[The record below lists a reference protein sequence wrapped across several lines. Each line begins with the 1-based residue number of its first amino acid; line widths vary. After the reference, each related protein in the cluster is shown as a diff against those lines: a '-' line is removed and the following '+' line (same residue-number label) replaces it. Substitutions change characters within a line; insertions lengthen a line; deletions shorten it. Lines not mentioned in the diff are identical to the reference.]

1 LLLVAALVAA
11 AFAARDSL
19 RWSNEARS
27 ESVDRVDSFKKGYE
41 YRFNLE
47 TQLANGLPVPG
58 SQQSIVRSKSFVAL
72 SFPESET
79 LAQLRIDNVRVATTQ
94 KEIDQSKDVLPFELF
109 EE

>member
-19 RWSNEARS
+19 RWNNEGRS
-27 ESVDRVDSFKKGYE
+27 ESVDRVDSFKTGYE

-47 TQLANGLPVPG
+47 TQLGHGLPVPG
-58 SQQSIVRSKSFVAL
+58 SQQSFFRSKSIVTL

-79 LAQLRIDNVRVATTQ
+79 LAHLRIDNIRIATTQ
-94 KEIDQSKDVLPFELF
+94 KEIEQSKDLLPFEFF